1 MPDVTPLTLRVAHTR
16 QLSPLIR
23 LLCLQAEDGAAL
35 PGYTPGAHIQ
45 VRVRLADGREDWRHY
60 SLIELTGQ
68 EQARK
73 TPASYTIAVRLE
85 EAGRGGS
92 RFMHEG
98 LQEGSVVRVLPPRN
112 DFPMHDGAP
121 GAVLAAGGIGVT
133 PLASMAAAR
142 RAAGQ
147 PVRMVYAGRQRSQM
161 AFLDELQSLLGDALE
176 VHADDERG
184 AALDA
189 QALVAA
195 CAADEHLY
203 VCGPQVMLDAVLAAA
218 QAQGMARERVHFELF
233 AAPVAEAGDGAF
245 EIVLAQSGQTLTVQA
260 GQTILDCLLANGH
273 DPMFDCQRGECG
285 VCAVDV
291 LEGEVDHR
299 DYVLSPSEKDSNKVI
314 QICISRAK
322 SPRLVLDM

>member
-1 MPDVTPLTLRVAHTR
+1 MSDVTPLMLRVAHTR

-23 LLCLQAEDGAAL
+23 QLCLQAEDGSAL

-60 SLIELTGQ
+60 SLIELSGQ
-68 EQARK
+68 EQAQQA
-73 TPASYTIAVRLE
+73 PVSYTIAVRLE

-98 LQEGSVVRVLPPRN
+98 LQEGSAVAVLPPRN

-142 RAAGQ
+142 QARGQ
-147 PVRMVYAGRQRSQM
+147 PVRMVYAGRQRSHM
-161 AFLDELQSLLGDALE
+161 AFLEELQALLGDALE
-176 VHADDERG
+176 VHVDDERG

-189 QALVAA
+189 QALVASCTA
-195 CAADEHLY
+195 GEHLY

-233 AAPVAEAGDGAF
+233 AAPAAEAGDGAF

-291 LEGEVDHR
+291 LEGEIDHR
-299 DYVLSPSEKDSNKVI
+299 DYVLSQAEKDSGKVI

-322 SPRLVLDM
+322 GGRLVLDM